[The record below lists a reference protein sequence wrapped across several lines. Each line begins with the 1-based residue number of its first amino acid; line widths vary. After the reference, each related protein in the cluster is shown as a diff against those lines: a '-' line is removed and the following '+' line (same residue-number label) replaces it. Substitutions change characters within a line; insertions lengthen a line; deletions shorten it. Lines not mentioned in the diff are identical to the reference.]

1 MPTTDKPIYPTAH
14 ALGRAHPDRSG
25 FDGAWT
31 KEPLIFD
38 NTCVRACASLLWPCF
53 FWGCRSLSMYGT
65 WIDVLVCSYL
75 RKELL
80 QAADTPMSCACET
93 NTHHLNTHSYFTELL
108 AKEADPSLLKLP
120 SDLALLNVRACV
132 FFVFLCAFP
141 IVNLLDS
148 KACFC
153 FSKNE
158 PAKAA
163 VRSSPNSACCT

>member
-1 MPTTDKPIYPTAH
+1 MFLFVRIYERSFSTQLTHPC
-14 ALGRAHPDRSG
+14 RAH
-25 FDGAWT
+25 T
-31 KEPLIFD
+31 KQ
-38 NTCVRACASLLWPCF
+38 NTRHP
-53 FWGCRSLSMYGT
+53 
-65 WIDVLVCSYL
+65 
-75 RKELL
+75 
-80 QAADTPMSCACET
+80 
-93 NTHHLNTHSYFTELL
+93 NTHSYFTELL

-141 IVNLLDS
+141 IVYLLDS

-153 FSKNE
+153 VNKNE